1 MKIILN
7 SENREVALDATL
19 QSAMEE
25 LSVPTKG
32 VAVAVNNKMVP
43 RTQWVDF
50 QLKENDALIVIKAAC
65 GG

>member
-7 SENREVALDATL
+7 SESREVALDATL

-43 RTQWVDF
+43 RTQWADF